1 MVDKRSIC
9 AAVRKKIGRPAGIG
23 RSSGNSRKIQSA
35 QSRQKTGFPINIHAF
50 QSQGT
55 ILRSAR
61 TWSKAKRI
69 SLASIPQ
76 RQARIPNS
84 GIPNHTNAMRT
95 RREIR
100 WWKKVSFVFPRPF
113 KMLPDEVAR

>member
-1 MVDKRSIC
+1 MDKIRTC
-9 AAVRKKIGRPAGIG
+9 AAVRKNSGKPAGIG
-23 RSSGNSRKIQSA
+23 RSSGNRRKIQSA
-35 QSRQKTGFPINIHAF
+35 QSRQNTGFPINTQAF

-55 ILRSAR
+55 ILQRAR
-61 TWSKAKRI
+61 IWSRAKRI

-113 KMLPDEVAR
+113 KMQPDEVAR